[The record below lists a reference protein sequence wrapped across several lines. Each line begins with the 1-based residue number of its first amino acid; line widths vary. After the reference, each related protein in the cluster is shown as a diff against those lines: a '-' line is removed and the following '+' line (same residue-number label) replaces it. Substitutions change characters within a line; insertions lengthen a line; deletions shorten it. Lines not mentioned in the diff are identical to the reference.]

1 MTTLDMSNE
10 VSPPLAG
17 ALPPSSASAAD
28 RRRRRRDQPFPGLTH
43 RMFEEPIITG
53 RSLFGPYAVVSDP
66 AGVRRVLVENAANYP
81 KTALDLRFFTALF
94 GGGLLGSDGD
104 VWRRHRR
111 IMAPAFDPRSVAAYG
126 PAIATTAR
134 AFLRRWDALPDGAP
148 IDMAEE
154 MTALTLQVISR
165 TVFSTDTDEIID
177 LVGGTLSRGLDAA
190 AEGNILDL
198 VPVIGEMRMRA
209 RERRLAKASVG
220 LDEGIS
226 RLVAER
232 ETNLAGAP
240 ADLLTRLV
248 VAKDEDGGRGLSPKE
263 IRDEIIT
270 IFMAGHDT
278 TANTLSWTWYVL
290 SQRPADAERL
300 RAELKSVLDDRP
312 PAPEDLPNLPFT
324 RRVVE
329 ESMRLYPAAPG
340 LSSRRALAEDV
351 VCGKTIPK
359 GASVT
364 IMPWIVHRHRRLWEE
379 PERFDPDRFSPE
391 RSAGRPRFAYLPFG
405 GGPRVCIGQVLAM
418 NEAILILATLA
429 QAYAPRL
436 APDAKVVPAAN
447 VTLRPRY
454 GLKMILERRAP
465 TAPPGGPGRA

>member
-1 MTTLDMSNE
+1 MTLLEAAESAF
-10 VSPPLAG
+10 PPLAG
-17 ALPPSSASAAD
+17 AIPPPTGTAA
-28 RRRRRRDQPFPGLTH
+28 RTRRRRRDQLFPGLTD
-43 RMFEEPIITG
+43 RVFDEPIVTG
-53 RSLFGPYAVVSDP
+53 RSLFGPYALVSDP

-81 KTALDLRFFTALF
+81 KTTMDLRFFTALF

-126 PAIATTAR
+126 PAVAATAQ
-134 AFLRRWDALPDGAP
+134 AFVSRWDAMADGAEV
-148 IDMAEE
+148 DMAEE

-177 LVGGTLSRGLDAA
+177 LVGGTLARGLEAA
-190 AEGNILDL
+190 ASANILDL
-198 VPVIGEMRMRA
+198 MPVIGELRMRA
-209 RERRLAKASVG
+209 RERRLAKASIG
-220 LDEGIS
+220 LDEGVA

-232 ETNLAGAP
+232 EANLAGAP

-248 VAKDEDGGRGLSPKE
+248 AAKDEDGGRGLSAKE

-290 SQRPADAERL
+290 SQRPVAAARL
-300 RAELKSVLDDRP
+300 RAELDSVLAGRP
-312 PAPEDLPNLPFT
+312 PGPEDLPNLTFT

-340 LSSRRALAEDV
+340 LSTRRAQQADV

-359 GASVT
+359 GAAVSV
-364 IMPWIVHRHRRLWEE
+364 IPWVIHRHRKLWDN
-379 PERFDPDRFSPE
+379 PEDFDPDRFSPE
-391 RSAGRPRFAYLPFG
+391 RAAGRPRFAYLPFG

-418 NEAILILATLA
+418 NESILLLAALA
-429 QAYAPRL
+429 QGYAPRL
-436 APDAKVVPAAN
+436 APDARVVPMAN
-447 VTLRPRY
+447 ITLRPRY
-454 GLKMILERRAP
+454 GLKMRLERR
-465 TAPPGGPGRA
+465 TSG